1 MGKKLLLKLNMII
14 KFSIWIYLIK
24 IYIIKKIKQYN
35 KLLFI
40 EKLNQIFY
48 EQFLISNNNDFDSH
62 TIKFFLFNKHSSKN
76 ILTNLSKIIINYYIN
91 T

>member
-1 MGKKLLLKLNMII
+1 MEKNLLLKINMII

-48 EQFLISNNNDFDSH
+48 EQFLISNNNDFDNL
-62 TIKFFLFNKHSSKN
+62 TIKIFFNKHSSKN

>member
-1 MGKKLLLKLNMII
+1 MEKNLLLKINMII

-24 IYIIKKIKQYN
+24 IYAIKKIKQYN

-48 EQFLISNNNDFDSH
+48 EQFLISNNNDFFNP
-62 TIKFFLFNKHSSKN
+62 TNKKFFY
-76 ILTNLSKIIINYYIN
+76 LTKIPLKIS
-91 T
+91 